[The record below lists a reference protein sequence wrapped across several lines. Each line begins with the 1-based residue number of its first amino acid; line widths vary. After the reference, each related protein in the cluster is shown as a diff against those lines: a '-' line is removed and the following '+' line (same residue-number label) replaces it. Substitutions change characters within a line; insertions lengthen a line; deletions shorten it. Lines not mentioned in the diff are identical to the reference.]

1 MQDEHTHELGPEP
14 GAEPQDHQDALPEQ
28 EEIVVEQAVAE
39 EAVSEQTVVAE
50 AVVEEAVIEEVSFA
64 LEFQQEPEP
73 EPEFEPAPVLE
84 QAPEP
89 EITIPVAEP
98 APLVSQPQAA
108 ESAAPA
114 GAAKELL
121 GLPLQFLSQL
131 LQKLGSSKLES
142 IADLVPAAR
151 LVAIALLAGLALKIT
166 GASLDA
172 INDIPLVGGLL
183 ELDRKS
189 TRLNSSHSSVSRMPS
204 SA

>member
-1 MQDEHTHELGPEP
+1 LQDEHTHELGPEP
-14 GAEPQDHQDALPEQ
+14 GAEPQEHQDALPEQ

-39 EAVSEQTVVAE
+39 EAVSEQTVVEEALVEE
-50 AVVEEAVIEEVSFA
+50 AVAEEAVIEEVSFA

-98 APLVSQPQAA
+98 APLVSQPQAT

-121 GLPLQFLSQL
+121 GLPLQFLSQPTQITWKRNTQGKNN
-131 LQKLGSSKLES
+131 QKK
-142 IADLVPAAR
+142 
-151 LVAIALLAGLALKIT
+151 
-166 GASLDA
+166 
-172 INDIPLVGGLL
+172 
-183 ELDRKS
+183 RKS
-189 TRLNSSHSSVSRMPS
+189 VDAKYTLKKSNGRGKGKT
-204 SA
+204 